1 MTTKHTNL
9 YCFVILTNIIRLIT
23 CLLAEFKKRAKWLL
37 NLCGTE
43 LKFSWTSMDV
53 TYQRSARPPASSKEL
68 CPSRYLNPAE
78 DKWAKQKTLPLS
90 TTSKIRIFE
99 CNCQCKNWIGKFL
112 LNYAFQIIN
121 QQKNHE
127 AWTNNIYKK
136 SFFTVHSI
144 CVIFHSPMQAAE
156 SSFINPPDHS
166 TM

>member
-23 CLLAEFKKRAKWLL
+23 CLLAELKKRAKWLL

-121 QQKNHE
+121 QQK
-127 AWTNNIYKK
+127 K
-136 SFFTVHSI
+136 SRS
-144 CVIFHSPMQAAE
+144 M
-156 SSFINPPDHS
+156 NK
-166 TM
+166 

>member
-90 TTSKIRIFE
+90 TTSKIRIFK

-121 QQKNHE
+121 QQKKSRSMNKY
-127 AWTNNIYKK
+127 IQKK
-136 SFFTVHSI
+136 LL
-144 CVIFHSPMQAAE
+144 
-156 SSFINPPDHS
+156 HS
-166 TM
+166 TQYMCNLS

>member
-9 YCFVILTNIIRLIT
+9 CCFVILTNIIRLIT

-90 TTSKIRIFE
+90 TTSKIRIFK

-121 QQKNHE
+121 QQKKSRSMNKY
-127 AWTNNIYKK
+127 IQKK
-136 SFFTVHSI
+136 LL
-144 CVIFHSPMQAAE
+144 
-156 SSFINPPDHS
+156 HS
-166 TM
+166 TQYMCNLS